1 MWLLF
6 SSSTPGGNWCHN
18 TTNSEPSRRRNGP
31 KSSKYWTP
39 RRSASRGP
47 PPPPYRP
54 RACSADRSSVTSV
67 TTTYGVPP
75 FVLMILAIWYSIGEH
90 IWISNEFNFLNI
102 YGTISLCS
110 IRIRN
115 NTSNKFLLVWVIPF
129 SMGYSTSKVWSNT
142 MLIIYLT

>member
-1 MWLLF
+1 MF
-6 SSSTPGGNWCHN
+6 SSSTPGRNWCHN
-18 TTNSEPSRRRNGP
+18 TTNSEPNRRRNGP

-102 YGTISLCS
+102 YGTISLSS

-115 NTSNKFLLVWVIPF
+115 NTTCIIIPF
-129 SMGYSTSKVWSNT
+129 SVGYSTSTVWSNT